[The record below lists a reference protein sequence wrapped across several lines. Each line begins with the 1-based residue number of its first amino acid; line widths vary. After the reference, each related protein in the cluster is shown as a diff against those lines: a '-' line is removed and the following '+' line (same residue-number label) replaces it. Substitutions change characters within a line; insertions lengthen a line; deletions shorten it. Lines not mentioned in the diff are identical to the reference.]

1 MSHWLFMLKP
11 YRNLSDTE
19 RLLSGIAGTAL
30 ILGSLRERGT
40 RGWFL
45 SIFGSALYLRGLTGN
60 SKLYQLLGHTRVEPP
75 LESEAR
81 GIHVHRTF
89 LINRPV
95 ADVYRAWRN
104 FENLPHFMSHLEK
117 VSVLS
122 PLRSRW
128 VAKAPAGLHVTWDAE
143 IIEEKPNALIAWR
156 SLDNA
161 DVDNAGKIFFRD
173 LNGVTE
179 IEVMLQYNPPGGRPG
194 AAIAR
199 LFHEEPARQIE
210 EDLLR
215 FKHMMEV
222 AG

>member
-1 MSHWLFMLKP
+1 MLKP
-11 YRNLSDTE
+11 YRNLGDTE

-45 SIFGSALYLRGLTGN
+45 AIFGYALYLRGFTGN
-60 SKLYQLLGHTRVEPP
+60 SKLYQLLGHTRVGPP
-75 LESEAR
+75 LTDEAY

-104 FENLPHFMSHLEK
+104 FENLPHFMSHLER
-117 VSVLS
+117 VTVLS

-143 IIEEKPNALIAWR
+143 IVEEKPNALIAWR

-179 IEVMLQYNPPGGRPG
+179 IEVMLHYSPPGGRPG
-194 AAIAR
+194 AALAR
-199 LFHEEPARQIE
+199 LFQEEPTRQIE
-210 EDLLR
+210 LDLLR